1 MKNTLFA
8 LGFTKKGNA
17 DEVAPAL
24 AIAEQLQVDKKGSI
38 VHSPVFSPHLTE
50 LDVCIFFSLS

>member
-38 VHSPVFSPHLTE
+38 VHSPVFSPH
-50 LDVCIFFSLS
+50 